1 MPIDRT
7 RIEANGWSQGKF
19 FRPEDS
25 AKLFEQHAARVA
37 CRTTTPLDTLI
48 LASHDCDILSHV
60 GDDEPD
66 VTVFPVL
73 PLVQGQPFTPV
84 SVHRPRTWHFEMD
97 QAGEIVQRELLARTA
112 FPIPRAHLEV
122 LRPWSDAILLDR
134 YARQFAPW
142 LGVRWHRPGFPD
154 EFNERLRTVQSKIKR
169 EAARVSPLIRALL
182 IDIDPFD
189 ESPRDQSIPY
199 EVMLCA
205 LMEHQEF
212 EDEGSRRRVQGAI
225 DQVAMLMQGCTLADG
240 SPAFTVTGSAARS
253 MATMSVAEYNDYKN
267 FGFEE
272 LSLRDDT
279 ALPPG
284 RL

>member
-1 MPIDRT
+1 MTIDRT
-7 RIEANGWSQGKF
+7 RIEANGWAQGKF
-19 FRPEDS
+19 FRPQDS
-25 AKLFEQHAARVA
+25 TKLFEQHAARVA
-37 CRTTTPLDTLI
+37 CRTTTPPDTLI
-48 LASHDCDILSHV
+48 LASHDCDILSHI

-73 PLVQGQPFTPV
+73 PLVEGQPFTPV

-97 QAGEIVQRELLARTA
+97 QAGQIVRRELLARTA
-112 FPIPRAHLEV
+112 FPIPRGELEV
-122 LRPWSDAILLDR
+122 LRPWSDATLLDR

-169 EAARVSPLIRALL
+169 DVARVSPLIRALL

-212 EDEGSRRRVQGAI
+212 EDEDSRRRVQSTM
-225 DQVAMLMQGCTLADG
+225 DQVATLMRGCKLADG
-240 SPAFTVTGSAARS
+240 SPAFTVIRSAARS
-253 MATMSVAEYNDYKN
+253 MATMSVAEYDDYKN

-279 ALPPG
+279 ALPPE

>member
-19 FRPEDS
+19 FKPEDS
-25 AKLFEQHAARVA
+25 AKLFEQHAARVTSRA
-37 CRTTTPLDTLI
+37 TTPPDTLI
-48 LASHDCDILSHV
+48 LASHDCDILSHIS
-60 GDDEPD
+60 DDEPD

-73 PLVQGQPFTPV
+73 PLVEGQPFAPV
-84 SVHRPRTWHFEMD
+84 SVHRPRAWHFEME
-97 QAGEIVQRELLARTA
+97 QAGQIVQRELLARTA
-112 FPIPRAHLEV
+112 FPIPRAELEV
-122 LRPWSDAILLDR
+122 IRPWSDAALLGR

-154 EFNERLRTVQSKIKR
+154 EFNERLRTIQSKIKR
-169 EAARVSPLIRALL
+169 EVARVSPLIRALL

-189 ESPRDQSIPY
+189 ESPRDQAIPY

-205 LMEHQEF
+205 LMGHQEF
-212 EDEGSRRRVQGAI
+212 EDEDSRRRVQTAI
-225 DQVAMLMQGCTLADG
+225 DQVAALMRGCKLAEG
-240 SPAFTVTGSAARS
+240 SPAFTMTRSAARS
-253 MATMSVAEYNDYKN
+253 MANMSVAEYDDYKN

-272 LSLRDDT
+272 ISLRDDT

-284 RL
+284 KL